1 MLQNIILDIG
11 NVICEWNP
19 GKLGASVFN
28 DPEKISEIIQDTA
41 GHADWLA
48 LDRGTLE
55 LEEAIARA
63 QQRSRFD
70 PESVRK
76 VYENL
81 PRSLSEIVTTT
92 AAMRRA
98 SAANVPMYIL
108 SNMHRHSW
116 HYLEAHHECFALC
129 TGVVVSC
136 DTGHIKPEEGIYRYL
151 FETFSLNPESCVFID
166 DMPENIEAAQALG
179 MQGHVLENLDDGGPL
194 IDKLVEQI
202 SGNVT

>member
-63 QQRSRFD
+63 QQRSRLD

-116 HYLEAHHECFALC
+116 HYLEAHHECFAFC

-151 FETFSLNPESCVFID
+151 FECQRILKRHKRSECK
-166 DMPENIEAAQALG
+166 G
-179 MQGHVLENLDDGGPL
+179 MCLRTLKMADH
-194 IDKLVEQI
+194 
-202 SGNVT
+202 